1 MSVCLNRCLTA
12 EPESREL
19 ARYQLDVQ
27 RNLNEEYTKAERIV
41 DKRKDKSGQL
51 EYFVKWSGL
60 PYVECTW
67 EAADLM
73 ERYFMTEILNYE
85 ERQGSKK
92 LPMSAPSVSA
102 YFIYVDLIGVF
113 DWQSLV

>member
-1 MSVCLNRCLTA
+1 M
-12 EPESREL
+12 
-19 ARYQLDVQ
+19 Q
-27 RNLNEEYTKAERIV
+27 RTLNEEYTKAERIV

-51 EYFVKWSGL
+51 EYYVKWCGL

-85 ERQGSKK
+85 ERQSSKK
-92 LPMSAPSVSA
+92 LPMSAPPV
-102 YFIYVDLIGVF
+102 IG
-113 DWQSLV
+113 